1 MLVWNLKGTVV
12 DIETAFLHGE
22 LKEKIYMHLPD
33 GLEGDK
39 QTECLSLKKTIY
51 GLVQSA
57 WEFKKKLG
65 LALKECGFKENLVDP
80 CLFTNFTKNGIVL
93 VGIYVDDCMVI
104 GCDEDIEK
112 VINGLKGY
120 GFGLNVEEFLTDYLS
135 CKVMMNQENVE
146 VLIMQP
152 HLLKGLEDKF
162 GEEVNNLS
170 SYATPGI
177 PRFKVVKSNNVV
189 ETVAMDKQSRY
200 RSGVEMLLYLIKYS
214 RPDIANVVREL
225 SKCMDG
231 VNLAAYKEML
241 RVIKFVLDTKEY
253 CLKLAPELEN
263 EEWDMVSYSDSDW
276 AGDPDSCISVTEF
289 VIYLLGVPICWRSK
303 GQKGVTLSSS
313 EAEYVAMSEAV
324 KEIRFIYYLLSGM
337 GVQLKLPIVVRC
349 NNVGAIFMAKN
360 SSSGVRTRHI
370 DTRYHFV
377 REHVVDEFIKII
389 FVKSNENVADMFT
402 KNIGKEIYDKHMKRF
417 LGKDESNN

>member
-39 QTECLSLKKTIY
+39 QAECLSLKKTIY

-57 WEFKKKLG
+57 REFNEKLG
-65 LALKECGFKENLVDP
+65 LALKECGFKENSVDP
-80 CLFTNFTKNGIVL
+80 CLFTNFTKNGIGL

-104 GCDEDIEK
+104 GCDEDIKK
-112 VINGLKGY
+112 VIKRLKGY
-120 GFGLNVEEFLTDYLS
+120 GFGLKVEEFLTDYLS
-135 CKVMMNQENVE
+135 CKVMMNRENAE
-146 VLIMQP
+146 VLVMQP
-152 HLLKGLEDKF
+152 HFLKGLEDKS

-170 SYATPGI
+170 SYATPGT
-177 PRFKVVKSNNVV
+177 PRFKVVKSNDVV
-189 ETVAMDKQSRY
+189 ETIAMDKQSRY
-200 RSGVEMLLYLIKYS
+200 RSGVGILLYLIKYS
-214 RPDIANVVREL
+214 RPDIAN
-225 SKCMDG
+225 MDG
-231 VNLAAYKEML
+231 ANLAAYKEML

-263 EEWDMVSYSDSDW
+263 EEWDMVSYSDCDW
-276 AGDPDSCISVTEF
+276 AGNPDSRISVTGF
-289 VIYLLGVPICWRSK
+289 VIYLLGAPICWRSK

-313 EAEYVAMSEAV
+313 EAEYVAMSETV
-324 KEIRFIYYLLSGM
+324 KQIRFIYYLLPGM
-337 GVQLKLPIVVRC
+337 GVQIKLPIVVRC
-349 NNVGAIFMAKN
+349 DNIGAIFMAEN

-377 REHVVDEFIKII
+377 REHVVNEFIKII
-389 FVKSNENVADMFT
+389 FVKSNENEVDMFT
-402 KNIGKEIYDKHMKRF
+402 KNIGKEIYEKHVKRF
-417 LGKDESNN
+417 LGKDASNN